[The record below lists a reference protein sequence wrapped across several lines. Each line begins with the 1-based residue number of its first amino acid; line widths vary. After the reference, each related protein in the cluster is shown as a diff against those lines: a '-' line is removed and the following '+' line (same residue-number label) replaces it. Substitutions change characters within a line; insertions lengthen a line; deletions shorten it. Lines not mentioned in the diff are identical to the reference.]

1 MAKTTKEK
9 MKKRSINAYQK
20 PWIVLFI
27 TPALILTF
35 IFTLVPALTLLSY
48 SMFSWQSFKRI
59 DFIGLANFERL
70 IQFPF
75 RQDFTLAFSNN
86 VKVFFT
92 LFVVQTSVG
101 LLLAYAIYRLRRG
114 KKFFQAVVFLPVILS
129 LVIVAFIWKL
139 IFDPLFGPLSTLA
152 TQLELPW
159 LNQPWLG
166 QPGLALFTLIFIGFW
181 RWVGFPAIV
190 FLAGMNSINDEF
202 LEAARIDG
210 ASEGQ
215 VFRKIIFP
223 LMAPSFTII
232 AVLTFIGAFEWF
244 ELPYVIG
251 GVTGQPGGSTTTM
264 ALLFYRLAFGTVDS
278 ATVDVGISSAIGVI
292 LFIFVGIGAAL
303 GSYYLRKREIQ
314 Q

>member
-1 MAKTTKEK
+1 M
-9 MKKRSINAYQK
+9 
-20 PWIVLFI
+20 LFI
-27 TPALILTF
+27 TPALVLTF
-35 IFTLVPALTLLSY
+35 IFTLVPAMTLLSY
-48 SMFSWQSFKRI
+48 SLFGWKSFKRME
-59 DFIGLANFERL
+59 FVGLANFERL
-70 IQFPF
+70 TQFPF
-75 RQDFTLAFSNN
+75 RQDFTLAFANN
-86 VKVFFT
+86 VKVFLV
-92 LFVVQTSVG
+92 LFFVQTAVG
-101 LLLAYAIYRLRRG
+101 LLLAYAIYRLKRG
-114 KKFFQAVVFLPVILS
+114 QKFFQAIVFLPVILS

-139 IFDPLFGPLSTLA
+139 ILDPLFGPISTVA
-152 TQLELPW
+152 QQMDWPW

-190 FLAGMNSINDEF
+190 FLAGMNSINEDF

-215 VFRKIIFP
+215 IFRKIIFP

-232 AVLTFIGAFEWF
+232 AILTFIGAFEWF

-292 LFIFVGIGAAL
+292 LFLFVGIGAAL
-303 GSYYLRKREIQ
+303 GSYYLRKREIEQ
-314 Q
+314 

>member
-1 MAKTTKEK
+1 V
-9 MKKRSINAYQK
+9 KKRSVNDYQK

-35 IFTLVPALTLLSY
+35 IFTLVPAMTLLSY
-48 SMFSWQSFKRI
+48 SLFDWKSFKRME
-59 DFIGLANFERL
+59 FIGLANFERL
-70 IQFPF
+70 TQFPY
-75 RQDFTLAFSNN
+75 RQDFTLAFINN
-86 VKVFFT
+86 VKVFLV
-92 LFVVQTSVG
+92 LFFVQTAVG
-101 LLLAYAIYRLRRG
+101 LLLAYAIYRLKRG
-114 KKFFQAVVFLPVILS
+114 KKFFQAIVFLPVILS

-139 IFDPLFGPLSTLA
+139 ILDPLFGPISTIAL
-152 TQLELPW
+152 QMDWPW

-190 FLAGMNSINDEF
+190 FLAGMNSINEDF

-210 ASEGQ
+210 ASDGQ

-232 AVLTFIGAFEWF
+232 AILTFIGAFEWF

-278 ATVDVGISSAIGVI
+278 ATVDVGISSSIGVI

-303 GSYYLRKREIQ
+303 GTYFLRKREIEQ
-314 Q
+314 

>member
-1 MAKTTKEK
+1 M
-9 MKKRSINAYQK
+9 
-20 PWIVLFI
+20 LFI
-27 TPALILTF
+27 APALILTF
-35 IFTLVPALTLLSY
+35 IFTVIPAMTLLSY
-48 SMFSWQSFKRI
+48 SLFSWESFKRI
-59 DFIGLANFERL
+59 EFVGFANFERL
-70 IQFPF
+70 TQFPF

-86 VKVFFT
+86 VKVFF
-92 LFVVQTSVG
+92 LLMFVQTSVG
-101 LLLAYAIYRLRRG
+101 LLLAYAIYTLKRG
-114 KKFFQAVVFLPVILS
+114 KKFFQAVVFLPVIMS
-129 LVIVAFIWKL
+129 LVIGAFIWKL
-139 IFDPLFGPLSTLA
+139 IFDPLFGPINSLA
-152 TQLELPW
+152 VQMDWPW

-166 QPGLALFTLIFIGFW
+166 EPGMALYTLIFIGFW

-215 VFRKIIFP
+215 IFRKIIFP

-232 AVLTFIGAFEWF
+232 AILTFIGAFEWF

-278 ATVDVGISSAIGVI
+278 ATVDVGMSSAIGVV
-292 LFIFVGIGAAL
+292 LFLFVGIGAAL
-303 GSYYLRKREIQ
+303 GSYYLRKREVQ

>member
-1 MAKTTKEK
+1 

-20 PWIVLFI
+20 PWIALFI
-27 TPALILTF
+27 TPALVLTF

-48 SMFSWQSFKRI
+48 SLFSWESFKRI
-59 DFIGLANFERL
+59 DFIGLSNFERL
-70 IQFPF
+70 TQFPF
-75 RQDFTLAFSNN
+75 RQDFTLAFINN
-86 VKVFFT
+86 SKVFLT
-92 LFVVQTSVG
+92 LFIFQTSIG
-101 LLLAYAIYRLRRG
+101 LLLAYSIYRLKRG

-139 IFDPLFGPLSTLA
+139 IFDPLFGPINTIAL
-152 TQLELPW
+152 QFDLPW

-181 RWVGFPAIV
+181 RWVGFPIV

-232 AVLTFIGAFEWF
+232 AVLTFIGSFEWF

-292 LFIFVGIGAAL
+292 LFVFVGIGAAV

>member
-1 MAKTTKEK
+1 
-9 MKKRSINAYQK
+9 
-20 PWIVLFI
+20 
-27 TPALILTF
+27 
-35 IFTLVPALTLLSY
+35 
-48 SMFSWQSFKRI
+48 MFSWKSFKRI
-59 DFIGLANFERL
+59 EFVGLANFERL
-70 IQFPF
+70 TQFPF
-75 RQDFTLAFSNN
+75 RQDFILAFTNN
-86 VKVFFT
+86 VKVFLL
-92 LFVVQTSVG
+92 LFFVQTAVG
-101 LLLAYAIYRLRRG
+101 LLLAYAIYRLKRG
-114 KKFFQAVVFLPVILS
+114 KKFFQAVIFLPVILS

-139 IFDPLFGPLSTLA
+139 IFDPLFGPINTIAL
-152 TQLELPW
+152 QFDWPW

-166 QPGLALFTLIFIGFW
+166 EPGLALYTLIFIGFW

-215 VFRKIIFP
+215 IFRKIIFP

-232 AVLTFIGAFEWF
+232 AILTFIGAFEWF

-278 ATVDVGISSAIGVI
+278 GTVDVGMSSAIGVI
-292 LFIFVGIGAAL
+292 LFIFVGAGAAL

>member
-1 MAKTTKEK
+1 V
-9 MKKRSINAYQK
+9 KKRSVNDYQK

-35 IFTLVPALTLLSY
+35 IFTLIPAMTLLSY
-48 SMFSWQSFKRI
+48 SLFGWKSFKRME
-59 DFIGLANFERL
+59 FVGLANFERL
-70 IQFPF
+70 TQFPF
-75 RQDFTLAFSNN
+75 RQDFTLAFVNN
-86 VKVFFT
+86 VKVFLV
-92 LFVVQTSVG
+92 LFFVQTAVG
-101 LLLAYAIYRLRRG
+101 LLLAYAIYRLKRG
-114 KKFFQAVVFLPVILS
+114 KKFFQAIVFLPVILS

-139 IFDPLFGPLSTLA
+139 ILDPLFGPISAVAL
-152 TQLELPW
+152 QLDWPW

-190 FLAGMNSINDEF
+190 FLAGMNSINEDF

-215 VFRKIIFP
+215 IFRKIIFP

-232 AVLTFIGAFEWF
+232 AILTFIGAFEWF

-292 LFIFVGIGAAL
+292 LFLFVGIGAAL
-303 GSYYLRKREIQ
+303 GSYYLRKREIEQ
-314 Q
+314 

>member
-1 MAKTTKEK
+1 
-9 MKKRSINAYQK
+9 MKKYSINAYQK
-20 PWIVLFI
+20 PWIFLFI
-27 TPALILTF
+27 TPAFILTF
-35 IFTLVPALTLLSY
+35 TFTLVPALTLLSY
-48 SMFSWQSFKRI
+48 SLFSWESFKRI
-59 DFIGLANFERL
+59 DFVGISNFERL
-70 IQFPF
+70 MQFPF
-75 RQDFTLAFSNN
+75 RQDFTLAFVNN
-86 VKVFFT
+86 VKVFIT
-92 LFVVQTSVG
+92 LFLVQTSVG
-101 LLLAYAIYRLRRG
+101 LLLAYAIYRLKRG
-114 KKFFQAVVFLPVILS
+114 KKFFQAIVFLPVILS

-139 IFDPLFGPLSTLA
+139 IFDPLFGPISA
-152 TQLELPW
+152 VAMQLDLPW

-215 VFRKIIFP
+215 IFRKIIFP